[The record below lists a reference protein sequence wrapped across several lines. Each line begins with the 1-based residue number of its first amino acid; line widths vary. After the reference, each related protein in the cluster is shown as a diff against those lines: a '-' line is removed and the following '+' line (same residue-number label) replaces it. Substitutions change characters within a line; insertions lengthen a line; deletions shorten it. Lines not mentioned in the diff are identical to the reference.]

1 VSSVGEPRAAR
12 TSSREER
19 WTDAGAADPLEVAI
33 ASRWFDEFADIVDD
47 LLEARS
53 TPLQRAAL
61 AWGTAAVHSA

>member
-1 VSSVGEPRAAR
+1 
-12 TSSREER
+12 
-19 WTDAGAADPLEVAI
+19 
-33 ASRWFDEFADIVDD
+33 VDD